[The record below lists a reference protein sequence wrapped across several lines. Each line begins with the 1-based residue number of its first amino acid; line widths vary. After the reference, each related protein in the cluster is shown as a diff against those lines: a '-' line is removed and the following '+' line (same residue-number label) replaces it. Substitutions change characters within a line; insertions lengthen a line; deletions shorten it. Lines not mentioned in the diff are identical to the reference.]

1 MKKKQNIDW
10 TNILI
15 KISKDIE
22 KYPPSILA
30 KKHGITRTN
39 FGSLCK
45 RFPKLMKINKN
56 LHKNYLNDEKAF
68 NYTRYL
74 VTDILK
80 LKVNEKLPRLLPK
93 ASKMFFGPYC
103 SIIVYARKKIKKDSF
118 WKNFSATSYL
128 VCGAFSEKFLPYQFE
143 KGNNFKYFDSKI
155 NIFKALLEVFKL
167 KNNINLEE
175 DDIDS
180 EVKYSMI
187 MDRRG
192 TFSDPNLKLYGIQR
206 RFWSKT
212 FSTKKLNDVRI
223 ALTEYLQLNSLKTR
237 DSTKKIINTLRKNNI
252 KTTECAVCGETRR
265 LEYHHIINIQ
275 HSHVL
280 SEEDDIN
287 DHKNLIPLCI
297 YHHDDAKN
305 INLNS
310 YYKKNGFEGIKNTL
324 IKRLKRI

>member
-1 MKKKQNIDW
+1 MKKRQSIDW

-15 KISKDIE
+15 KVSKDIE

-30 KKHGITRTN
+30 KKYGITRTN

-45 RFPKLMKINKN
+45 RFPKLMEINKN
-56 LHKNYLNDEKAF
+56 LHKDYPNDERAF

-74 VTDILK
+74 ITDILN
-80 LKVNEKLPRLLPK
+80 LKINEKLPRLLPK
-93 ASKMFFGPYC
+93 TSKMFFGAY
-103 SIIVYARKKIKKDSF
+103 SSVIAYARKKIKKDNF

-128 VCGAFSEKFLPYQFE
+128 VCGAFPENFLPYQFE
-143 KGNNFKYFDSKI
+143 KRNKFIYFDRKI
-155 NIFKALLEVFKL
+155 NIFKALIEIFEL
-167 KNNINLEE
+167 KNKINLEK
-175 DDIDS
+175 DDIDT

-187 MDRRG
+187 MDRNG
-192 TFSDPNLKLYGIQR
+192 TFSDPNIRLYGIQR

-223 ALTEYLQLNSLKTR
+223 GLAEYLQLNSLKSR
-237 DSTKKIINTLRKNNI
+237 DGTKKIINTLKKNNI
-252 KTTECAVCGETRR
+252 KTNKCAVCDETRR

-280 SEEDDIN
+280 SKEDDIN
-287 DHKNLIPLCI
+287 DHKNIIPLCI

-310 YYKKNGFEGIKNTL
+310 YYKKNGFDGIKNIL
-324 IKRLKRI
+324 IKRLS